1 MTTTTETPAAQAAD
15 AADAADADRHAL
27 THAARAKGRNRER
40 WASARTSI
48 SAVVI
53 VVWCLLPA
61 YRRVVTAFREVA
73 FTYDPTQWFTHFTLD
88 NFATAFST
96 ERGNRFG
103 DAPINSFIVSGV
115 TTVVALLI
123 AVFAA

>member
-1 MTTTTETPAAQAAD
+1 M
-15 AADAADADRHAL
+15 
-27 THAARAKGRNRER
+27 
-40 WASARTSI
+40 
-48 SAVVI
+48 
-53 VVWCLLPA
+53 
-61 YRRVVTAFREVA
+61 
-73 FTYDPTQWFTHFTLD
+73 TYDPTQWFTHFTLD
-88 NFATAFST
+88 NLPTAFST

>member
-1 MTTTTETPAAQAAD
+1 MTTTTETPAAQ

-61 YRRVVTAFREVA
+61 YRGVVRAFREAA
-73 FTYDPTQWFTHFTLD
+73 FTYDL
-88 NFATAFST
+88 
-96 ERGNRFG
+96 
-103 DAPINSFIVSGV
+103 
-115 TTVVALLI
+115 
-123 AVFAA
+123 